1 MCEVKTDD
9 ETGRTGWYGI
19 EDVIEDIPES
29 CELMILNRADNP
41 SNQYGVTNHLSLL
54 QRLRLIAV
62 TGIEDPSQHGL
73 ALKIAQ
79 ICRGFIRIDSV
90 VFKRRKS
97 SVAIIEPAQSV
108 KTPPP
113 MPYPSIARLLPKKLH
128 IDHPIGVANDYL
140 HISKI
145 VDESYDEW
153 VPNIKL
159 SIVIPTNR
167 GDVGK
172 DSSYDFSHQ
181 TYPLDLIEVVVADDG
196 SSDDP
201 ISMISEFQEIG
212 HPIRQTKRSW
222 I

>member
-1 MCEVKTDD
+1 MITGVYESGWESLPKNRNGVILQFGMPQKKFGLAADSANFIASHIGIEVSKTITIDSEQKGSLLCEVKTDD
-9 ETGRTGWYGI
+9 ETAGTGWYGI

-41 SNQYGVTNHLSLL
+41 SNQYGVTKHLSLF
-54 QRLRLIAV
+54 QRSALIAV

-90 VFKRRKS
+90 VFKRGRKS

-153 VPNIKL
+153 VL
-159 SIVIPTNR
+159 SSN
-167 GDVGK
+167 
-172 DSSYDFSHQ
+172 
-181 TYPLDLIEVVVADDG
+181 
-196 SSDDP
+196 
-201 ISMISEFQEIG
+201 
-212 HPIRQTKRSW
+212 
-222 I
+222 